1 MEREVLMSN
10 PLISYLSTIN
20 DESRSGVGGKGQ
32 KSKTAENLPE
42 HEEEKKTLKQ
52 HDSGWGEEG
61 T

>member
-1 MEREVLMSN
+1 MSN

-20 DESRSGVGGKGQ
+20 DESRSGVGGKGR